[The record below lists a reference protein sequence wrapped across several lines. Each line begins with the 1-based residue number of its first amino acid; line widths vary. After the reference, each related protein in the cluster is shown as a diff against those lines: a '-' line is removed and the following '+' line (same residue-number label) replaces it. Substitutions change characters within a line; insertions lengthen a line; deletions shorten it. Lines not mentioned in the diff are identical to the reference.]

1 MQVLDSV
8 GVCCGFLLLFGTFTA
23 YAHLQTH
30 DLVRAEILE
39 QIFNRVVTKAT
50 SPVSH
55 YLGILIYTYFRE
67 RFLYVLNYNQL
78 IVNQILDV
86 LNDDYLILKQNLFSV
101 ELLSS
106 TVMSAPQRLL
116 ESSTKVREVFDYLA
130 FLLPSTAEELLNAI
144 HPLLKLSMS
153 LRDSL
158 ILVLRKAMF
167 SRYSLRLHALTQ
179 DKRTCWTGGWR

>member
-1 MQVLDSV
+1 M
-8 GVCCGFLLLFGTFTA
+8 FT
-23 YAHLQTH
+23 
-30 DLVRAEILE
+30 
-39 QIFNRVVTKAT
+39 
-50 SPVSH
+50 
-55 YLGILIYTYFRE
+55 
-67 RFLYVLNYNQL
+67 
-78 IVNQILDV
+78 
-86 LNDDYLILKQNLFSV
+86 V

-130 FLLPSTAEELLNAI
+130 FLLPSTAEELLKAI

-167 SRYSLRLHALTQ
+167 SR
-179 DKRTCWTGGWR
+179 